1 MTDLNQLI
9 LEFEFKENFKDQDF
23 YVSNSNQHV
32 YKLINIW
39 PKWEKKFLNICGDK
53 FSGKTHLV
61 NIFQKNFEA
70 IKIEAT
76 ELNNNFLNQT
86 KLNKNIII
94 ENIDEN
100 TNDEFL
106 YSIYNIV
113 DMEDK
118 FLITTSKIPISE
130 INFNLNDLRSRCS
143 NFVVSKISNP
153 DDDLVYALIIKNLS
167 DRQILIDKKLVDYIV
182 KRITRSYGKI
192 SDFIYKIDQISLKEK
207 KSIDFKI
214 IKKALEMN

>member
-1 MTDLNQLI
+1 MSSRI
-9 LEFEFKENFKDQDF
+9 LAKAL
-23 YVSNSNQHV
+23 S
-32 YKLINIW
+32 
-39 PKWEKKFLNICGDK
+39 
-53 FSGKTHLV
+53 
-61 NIFQKNFEA
+61 
-70 IKIEAT
+70 
-76 ELNNNFLNQT
+76 
-86 KLNKNIII
+86 
-94 ENIDEN
+94 
-100 TNDEFL
+100 
-106 YSIYNIV
+106 
-113 DMEDK
+113 
-118 FLITTSKIPISE
+118 ISE

>member
-9 LEFEFKENFKDQDF
+9 LEFEYKKNFKDQDF
-23 YVSNSNQHV
+23 YVSNSNQQA
-32 YKLINIW
+32 YKLIQIW
-39 PKWEKKFLNICGDK
+39 PKWEKKFLNICGEN
-53 FSGKTHLV
+53 FSGKTHLI
-61 NIFQKNFEA
+61 NIFQKNYTA
-70 IKIEAT
+70 LKTDAT
-76 ELNNNFLNQT
+76 KLDNNFLNQINI
-86 KLNKNIII
+86 NKNIII

-100 TNDEFL
+100 TDNDLL

-113 DMEDK
+113 DIEDK

-130 INFNLNDLRSRCS
+130 INFNLNDLISRCS
-143 NFVVSKISNP
+143 NFIISKISNP

>member
-23 YVSNSNQHV
+23 YVSNSNKQA
-32 YKLINIW
+32 YKLIKVW
-39 PKWEKKFLNICGDK
+39 PKWEKKFLNICGVK
-53 FSGKTHLV
+53 FSGKTHLI
-61 NIFQKNFEA
+61 NIFQKNFQA
-70 IKIEAT
+70 IKIEAC
-76 ELNNNFLNQT
+76 ELNNNFLNQA
-86 KLNKNIII
+86 KLNKNVII

-100 TNDEFL
+100 TNVELL

-113 DMEDK
+113 DIEDK
-118 FLITTSKIPISE
+118 FLITTSNIPISE
-130 INFNLNDLRSRCS
+130 INFNLKDLRSRCG
-143 NFVVSKISNP
+143 NFVISKILNP

>member
-70 IKIEAT
+70 IKIEAA
-76 ELNNNFLNQT
+76 ELNNNFLNQA

-94 ENIDEN
+94 ENINEN

>member
-1 MTDLNQLI
+1 MIDLNQLI
-9 LEFEFKENFKDQDF
+9 IEFEYKENFKDQDF
-23 YVSNSNQHV
+23 YVSNSNQDA
-32 YKLINIW
+32 YKLINLW
-39 PKWEKKFLNICGDK
+39 PKWEKKFLNICGDR

-70 IKIEAT
+70 IKIDAI
-76 ELNNNFLNQT
+76 ELNDNFLNQA

-94 ENIDEN
+94 ENIDQD
-100 TNDEFL
+100 TNDELL
-106 YSIYNIV
+106 YSIYNLV
-113 DMEDK
+113 DIEDK

-130 INFNLNDLRSRCS
+130 INFILNDLRSRCS

>member
-76 ELNNNFLNQT
+76 ELNNNFLNQA

-94 ENIDEN
+94 ENINEN

>member
-76 ELNNNFLNQT
+76 ELNNNFLNQA

>member
-1 MTDLNQLI
+1 MKDLNQLI
-9 LEFEFKENFKDQDF
+9 LKFEIKENFKDQDF
-23 YVSNSNQHV
+23 YVSNSNQQA
-32 YKLINIW
+32 YKLINTW
-39 PKWEKKFLNICGDK
+39 PNWEKKFLNICGEK
-53 FSGKTHLV
+53 FSGKTHLI
-61 NIFQKNFEA
+61 NIFQKNFKT
-70 IKIEAT
+70 IKIEAN
-76 ELNNNFLNQT
+76 EINNEFLNKT
-86 KLNKNIII
+86 KKNKNIVI

-100 TNDEFL
+100 INNQLL
-106 YSIYNIV
+106 YSVYNIA
-113 DMEDK
+113 DIEDK

-130 INFNLNDLRSRCS
+130 INFSLKDLTSRCR
-143 NFVVSKISNP
+143 NFIITKILNP

>member
-1 MTDLNQLI
+1 M
-9 LEFEFKENFKDQDF
+9 
-23 YVSNSNQHV
+23 
-32 YKLINIW
+32 
-39 PKWEKKFLNICGDK
+39 
-53 FSGKTHLV
+53 V

-76 ELNNNFLNQT
+76 ELNNNFLNQA

>member
-23 YVSNSNQHV
+23 YVSNSNQHA

-53 FSGKTHLV
+53 FCGKTHLV

-76 ELNNNFLNQT
+76 ELNNNFINQA

-94 ENIDEN
+94 ENINEN
-100 TNDEFL
+100 TNDKFL

-113 DMEDK
+113 DIEDK
-118 FLITTSKIPISE
+118 FLITTSKIPISK

-143 NFVVSKISNP
+143 NFIVSKI
-153 DDDLVYALIIKNLS
+153 
-167 DRQILIDKKLVDYIV
+167 
-182 KRITRSYGKI
+182 
-192 SDFIYKIDQISLKEK
+192 
-207 KSIDFKI
+207 
-214 IKKALEMN
+214 

>member
-23 YVSNSNQHV
+23 YVSKSNQHA

-53 FSGKTHLV
+53 FSGKTHLI
-61 NIFQKNFEA
+61 NIFKKNFEA
-70 IKIEAT
+70 IKIEAS
-76 ELNNNFLNQT
+76 ELNNNFLNQA
-86 KLNKNIII
+86 KLNKNIVI
-94 ENIDEN
+94 ENINEN
-100 TNDEFL
+100 TNNELL
-106 YSIYNIV
+106 YSIYNII
-113 DMEDK
+113 DIEEK

-153 DDDLVYALIIKNLS
+153 DDDLVYALIIKNFS

-182 KRITRSYGKI
+182 KRVTRSYGKI

>member
-9 LEFEFKENFKDQDF
+9 LEFEFKENFKYQDF
-23 YVSNSNQHV
+23 YVSNSNQHA

-61 NIFQKNFEA
+61 NIFKKNFEA
-70 IKIEAT
+70 IKIEAS
-76 ELNNNFLNQT
+76 ELNNNFLNQA

-100 TNDEFL
+100 TNNEFL
-106 YSIYNIV
+106 YSIYNII
-113 DMEDK
+113 DIEEK

-130 INFNLNDLRSRCS
+130 INFNLNDLRSRRS
-143 NFVVSKISNP
+143 NFIISKILNP

>member
-9 LEFEFKENFKDQDF
+9 LEFEFKENFKYQDF
-23 YVSNSNQHV
+23 YVSNSNQHA

-76 ELNNNFLNQT
+76 ELNNNFLNQA

>member
-23 YVSNSNQHV
+23 YVSNSNKHA

-53 FSGKTHLV
+53 FCGKTHLV

-70 IKIEAT
+70 IKIEAN
-76 ELNNNFLNQT
+76 ELNNNFLNQA

>member
-1 MTDLNQLI
+1 MKDLNQLI
-9 LEFEFKENFKDQDF
+9 LKFEFKENFKDQDF
-23 YVSNSNQHV
+23 YVSNSNQQAF
-32 YKLINIW
+32 KFINTW
-39 PKWEKKFLNICGDK
+39 PNWEKKFLNICGEK
-53 FSGKTHLV
+53 FSGKTHLI
-61 NIFQKNFEA
+61 NIFQKNSKT
-70 IKIEAT
+70 IKIEANK
-76 ELNNNFLNQT
+76 LDNDFLN
-86 KLNKNIII
+86 KIKKNKNIVI

-100 TNDEFL
+100 TNDELL
-106 YSIYNIV
+106 YSVYNIA
-113 DMEDK
+113 DIEDK

-130 INFNLNDLRSRCS
+130 INFNLKDLTSRSS
-143 NFVVSKISNP
+143 NFIITKILNP

-167 DRQILIDKKLVDYIV
+167 DRQILIDKKLVDYII

>member
-1 MTDLNQLI
+1 MTYLNQLI

-23 YVSNSNQHV
+23 YVSDSNHHA
-32 YKLINIW
+32 YKLIKVW

-53 FSGKTHLV
+53 FSGKTHLI

-76 ELNNNFLNQT
+76 ELNNTFLNQA
-86 KLNKNIII
+86 KMNKNIII

-100 TNDEFL
+100 INYELL

-113 DMEDK
+113 DLEEK
-118 FLITTSKIPISE
+118 FLITTSKTPISE

-143 NFVVSKISNP
+143 NFIISKILNP

>member
-23 YVSNSNQHV
+23 YVSNSNQHA

-76 ELNNNFLNQT
+76 KNNERFG
-86 KLNKNIII
+86 
-94 ENIDEN
+94 
-100 TNDEFL
+100 
-106 YSIYNIV
+106 
-113 DMEDK
+113 K
-118 FLITTSKIPISE
+118 F
-130 INFNLNDLRSRCS
+130 
-143 NFVVSKISNP
+143 
-153 DDDLVYALIIKNLS
+153 
-167 DRQILIDKKLVDYIV
+167 
-182 KRITRSYGKI
+182 
-192 SDFIYKIDQISLKEK
+192 
-207 KSIDFKI
+207 
-214 IKKALEMN
+214 

>member
-1 MTDLNQLI
+1 MKDLNQLI
-9 LEFEFKENFKDQDF
+9 LKFEFKENFKDQDF
-23 YVSNSNQHV
+23 YVSNSNQQA
-32 YKLINIW
+32 YKLVNTW
-39 PKWEKKFLNICGDK
+39 PNWEKKFLNICGEK
-53 FSGKTHLV
+53 FSGKTHLI
-61 NIFQKNFEA
+61 NIFQKNFKT
-70 IKIEAT
+70 IKIEANK
-76 ELNNNFLNQT
+76 LDNDFLN
-86 KLNKNIII
+86 KIKKNKNIVI

-100 TNDEFL
+100 TNDELL
-106 YSIYNIV
+106 YSVYNIA
-113 DMEDK
+113 DIEDK

-130 INFNLNDLRSRCS
+130 INFDLKDLSSRCS
-143 NFVVSKISNP
+143 NFIITKILNP

>member
-1 MTDLNQLI
+1 MKDLNQLI
-9 LEFEFKENFKDQDF
+9 LKFEFKENFMDQDF
-23 YVSNSNQHV
+23 YVSNSNQQA
-32 YKLINIW
+32 YKLINVW

-76 ELNNNFLNQT
+76 ELNNNFLNQA
-86 KLNKNIII
+86 KQNKNIII

-100 TNDEFL
+100 TNDELL
-106 YSIYNIV
+106 YSVYNLV
-113 DMEDK
+113 DIEDK

-214 IKKALEMN
+214 IKRALEMN